1 MMDFIYQFD
10 LHYIFRI
17 IIAGICGILIGYE
30 RKNRAKEAGLR
41 THCIVACASALMM
54 IISKYAFFDLI
65 EGNLYPGA
73 DIRLD
78 PSRMAQG
85 IVTGIGFLGA
95 GMIFVRK
102 NTIKGLTTAAGIWA
116 TSGIGM
122 AIGGGMYIVG
132 IFSTA
137 LLLVIQFVLHIN
149 SRFTLTPKGKR
160 LKIYNVTEKGFQE
173 TITKKLE
180 EYNVSVSDVSIERKS
195 DNEEGLTY
203 TFFIE
208 VFSNDVVEKLLEIC
222 DHPCIIES

>member
-1 MMDFIYQFD
+1 MDFIYQFD

-17 IIAGICGILIGYE
+17 IVAGICGILIGYE

-54 IISKYAFFDLI
+54 IISKYAFFDLVS
-65 EGNLYPGA
+65 GDLYPGV
-73 DIRLD
+73 DVRLD

-137 LLLVIQFVLHIN
+137 LLLLIQFVLHIN

-160 LKIYNVTEKGFQE
+160 IKFSNVTEKGFQE

-180 EYNVSVSDVSIERKS
+180 EYNVAVSDISIERKS
-195 DNEEGLTY
+195 GDEGLTY

-208 VFSNDVVEKLLEIC
+208 VFNDSVIEKLLEIS
-222 DHPCIIES
+222 HYPCIIES

>member
-1 MMDFIYQFD
+1 MMDFIYQYD

-137 LLLVIQFVLHIN
+137 LLLLIQFVLHIN

-160 LKIYNVTEKGFQE
+160 LKIYNVTEKGFQD

-180 EYNVSVSDVSIERKS
+180 ELNVSVSDVSIERNNN
-195 DNEEGLTY
+195 DEGLTY

-208 VFSNDVVEKLLEIC
+208 VFNNDMVEKLLEIC
-222 DHPCIIES
+222 DHPCVIES

>member
-1 MMDFIYQFD
+1 MMDFIYQYD

-122 AIGGGMYIVG
+122 AIGSGMYIVG

-137 LLLVIQFVLHIN
+137 LLLLIQFVLHIN

-160 LKIYNVTEKGFQE
+160 LKIYNVTESGFQE

-180 EYNVSVSDVSIERKS
+180 AYNISVSDISIERKS
-195 DNEEGLTY
+195 GDEGLTY

>member
-1 MMDFIYQFD
+1 MMNFIYQYD

-17 IIAGICGILIGYE
+17 IVAGICGILIGYE

-54 IISKYAFFDLI
+54 IISKYAFFDLV
-65 EGNLYPGA
+65 GGDLYPGV
-73 DIRLD
+73 DVRLD

-85 IVTGIGFLGA
+85 IVSGIGFLGA

-137 LLLVIQFVLHIN
+137 LLLLIQFVLHIN

-160 LKIYNVTEKGFQE
+160 MKFYNVTEKGFQE
-173 TITKKLE
+173 TITKKLA
-180 EYNVSVSDVSIERKS
+180 EYNVSVSDVSIERTT
-195 DNEEGLTY
+195 DEGLTY

-208 VFSNDVVEKLLEIC
+208 VFKNDVAEKLLEIS
-222 DHPCIIES
+222 DYPCVIES

>member
-17 IIAGICGILIGYE
+17 IVAGICGILIGYE

-54 IISKYAFFDLI
+54 IISKYAFFDLV
-65 EGNLYPGA
+65 GGDLYPGV
-73 DIRLD
+73 DVRLD

-85 IVTGIGFLGA
+85 IVSGIGFLGA

-137 LLLVIQFVLHIN
+137 LLLLIQFVLHIN

-160 LKIYNVTEKGFQE
+160 LKIYNVTEKGFQDL
-173 TITKKLE
+173 ITKKLE
-180 EYNVSVSDVSIERKS
+180 ELNVSVSDVSIERNNN
-195 DNEEGLTY
+195 DEGLTY

-208 VFSNDVVEKLLEIC
+208 VFTNDVVEKLLEIC
-222 DHPCIIES
+222 DHPCVIES

>member
-1 MMDFIYQFD
+1 MIDFIYQYD

-17 IIAGICGILIGYE
+17 VIAGICGILIGYE

-65 EGNLYPGA
+65 SGDVYPGA

-137 LLLVIQFVLHIN
+137 LLLLIQFVLHIN

-160 LKIYNVTEKGFQE
+160 LKFLNVTEKGFQD

-180 EYNVSVSDVSIERKS
+180 ELNVSVSDVSIERNNN
-195 DNEEGLTY
+195 DEGLTY

-208 VFSNDVVEKLLEIC
+208 VFNNDVVEKLLEIC